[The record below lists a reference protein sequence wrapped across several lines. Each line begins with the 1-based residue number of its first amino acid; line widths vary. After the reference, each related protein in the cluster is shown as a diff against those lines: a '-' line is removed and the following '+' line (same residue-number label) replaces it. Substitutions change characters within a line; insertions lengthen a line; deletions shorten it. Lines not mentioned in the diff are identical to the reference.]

1 MTDQERQARRAL
13 ALLRG
18 DRRAAVRQ
26 RRRDRPWD
34 VRMYPWYVAI
44 LVLGYLTLFLSG
56 TSRVRIGE
64 TKIAG
69 TAAGGAATAC
79 IGALL
84 ALLAIATVGACVAAA
99 IHAGPV
105 VLWPEDARVLLPS
118 PVSRA
123 ALLRRQLLIAYA
135 RAAALAALTSGVLV
149 LVEVALLSQSAA
161 RALPGAIVMP
171 QLVGLAA
178 VAAGWLVQALP
189 VLKAAARTIFLLVVT
204 LMLWVGGSV
213 ALELGRH
220 GQLAGWARLHRLGR
234 LPGMS
239 FLRDAGQP
247 GTSSA
252 RLVVSLAVFAAAAL
266 ALAAVGWNRAGRV
279 TAEQVFA
286 RAGRAVAVR
295 TALRLGYTSS
305 AYVVRTGPAR
315 RQRTHRRYLKFRG
328 RNGALLSKAALQE
341 QGASILGRITLAAV
355 GVAVLDAGLFAR
367 APITTKNPVLAGG
380 LLAGIVFAVLATR
393 YADSL
398 RIDVELSTP
407 ATALPAPLGRVA
419 GADLAV
425 PAAIFAVGAALAAP
439 ALALLQL
446 QPWTRVPVLLLFG
459 VLLGPAAAAVA
470 GLSATGNN
478 PSPFLPSAAATAFRL
493 RGLISSIVMMVG
505 VAFTLHPPAL
515 RGVQHAAPTAAAAVV
530 TIALLDGVL
539 IGLGLWSGKVAL
551 IRAR

>member
-1 MTDQERQARRAL
+1 MTGPEGQARRAV

-18 DRRAAVRQ
+18 DRRAALRQ

-34 VRMYPWYVAI
+34 ERMYPWYVSI
-44 LVLGYLTLFLSG
+44 LVLGYLALGLSG
-56 TSRVRIGE
+56 TANVRIGQ

-69 TAAGGAATAC
+69 TAAGRAATAN
-79 IGALL
+79 IGDLL
-84 ALLAIATVGACVAAA
+84 ALLAIATVGMSVAAA

-135 RAAALAALTSGVLV
+135 RAVVLAALTSGVLV
-149 LVEVALLSQSAA
+149 MVEVALLSQPAVD
-161 RALPGAIVMP
+161 ALPGAIAVP
-171 QLVGLAA
+171 QLIALTA
-178 VAAGWLVQALP
+178 VAAGWLVQAVP
-189 VLKAAARTIFLLVVT
+189 ALKAAARVIFLLVVV
-204 LMLWVGGSV
+204 LLIGIAGSV

-220 GQLAGWARLHRLGR
+220 GQLAGWARLHRLER
-234 LPGMS
+234 SPGVS

-247 GTSSA
+247 GTSGA
-252 RLVVSLAVFAAAAL
+252 RLVGSLVVFAVLALILAVI
-266 ALAAVGWNRAGRV
+266 GWFRAGRV

-315 RQRTHRRYLKFRG
+315 RQRTRRRYLEFPG
-328 RNGALLSKAALQE
+328 RDGALLSKAILQE
-341 QGASILGRITLAAV
+341 QGASLPGRIVIAAI
-355 GVAVLDAGLFAR
+355 GVTVLDAGLFAR
-367 APITTKNPVLAGG
+367 APVTTINPDLAGG
-380 LLAGIVFAVLATR
+380 LLAGVVFAALATR

-425 PAAIFAVGAALAAP
+425 PAAIFAVGGALAAP
-439 ALALLQL
+439 VLALLGL
-446 QPWTRVPVLLLFG
+446 QPWTRVPVLLIFG

-470 GLSATGNN
+470 CLSATGNN
-478 PSPFLPSAAATAFRL
+478 PSPFLSSGPATLFRL
-493 RGLISSIVMMVG
+493 RGLISAIVLMAG
-505 VAFTLHPPAL
+505 VAFTQHPPAL
-515 RGVQHAAPTAAAAVV
+515 HGVRHLAPTAAAAVLIV
-530 TIALLDGVL
+530 GLLDAAL
-539 IGLGLWSGKVAL
+539 ISLALWTGKVAL
-551 IRAR
+551 LRTR